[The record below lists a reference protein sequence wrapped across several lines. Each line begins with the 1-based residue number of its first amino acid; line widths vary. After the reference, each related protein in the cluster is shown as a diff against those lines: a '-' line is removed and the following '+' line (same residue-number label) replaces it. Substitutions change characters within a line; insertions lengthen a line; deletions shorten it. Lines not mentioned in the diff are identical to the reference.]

1 MKIVV
6 LFYCSCVFVIQR
18 IVEFMRRSRSVED
31 LNFDPEIERT
41 LRQLRR
47 NHKEKMAAEREV
59 DNRALREF
67 ALPQATGRSA
77 AIVKPT
83 IAANNFEIKP
93 ALLQM
98 MQSSLSFHGL
108 PSDDPHAHLANFVE
122 ICDTFKYNGVTDDA
136 VRLRLFPFS
145 LKDKAK
151 I

>member
-1 MKIVV
+1 
-6 LFYCSCVFVIQR
+6 
-18 IVEFMRRSRSVED
+18 MRKTRSEES
-31 LNFDPEIERT
+31 FIYDPEIEKT
-41 LRQLRR
+41 LRQLRKY
-47 NHKEKMAAEREV
+47 HKETMAAERQM

-67 ALPQATGRSA
+67 ALPQASGRPT
-77 AIVKPT
+77 AIRKPT

-98 MQSSLSFHGL
+98 IQSSLSFHGL

-122 ICDTFKYNGVTDDA
+122 LCDTFKYNGVTDDA